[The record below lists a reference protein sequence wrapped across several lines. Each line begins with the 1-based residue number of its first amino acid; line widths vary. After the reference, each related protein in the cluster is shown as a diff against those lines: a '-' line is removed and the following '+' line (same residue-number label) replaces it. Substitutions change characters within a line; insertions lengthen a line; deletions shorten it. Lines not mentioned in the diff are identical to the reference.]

1 MELKT
6 EVLVI
11 GGGVTG
17 AGVARDLVMRGI
29 DTILVEKGDLA
40 AGATGRCHGLLHSG
54 GRYVIKDQESAVEC
68 IKENV
73 ILKRIASRTIED
85 TGGLFV
91 SLPGDDESYA
101 DRFLAACDAAG
112 IQTQVLSLSQALR
125 LEPNLSREAKTVVK
139 VPDGAVDPFAL
150 TIDNARDAARRGCR
164 ILRHTKLVGIDVE
177 KGRVTGAEVHD
188 RVTDERHHIRTKRI
202 INATGAWAG
211 HVAGLAGAN
220 VPLTLSKGSLLI
232 FNRRINNTVINR
244 LRPPGDGDIIVPNEP
259 TSIIGT
265 TSITVSD
272 PENFTVTK
280 KEVDLM
286 MKEAGLVLPP
296 SAEARVIRAYA
307 GIRPLVAAQ
316 DADSGRDISRSFSIL
331 DHGKQDGVRGFYSIV
346 GGKLTTYR
354 LMAEKMVD
362 VVAEEMGVH
371 IPCSTASEP
380 LFGSE
385 DGEHYRLEDRF
396 TSIETVEEG
405 EEQEGKVEEI
415 VCECELVTKDE
426 VLKVINEMKTS
437 NLNDIRQRTRVGMG
451 SCQGGFCTYRL
462 LGILHELDMVPQY
475 EANEILTSFMEERWR
490 GIRPVLWG
498 DQLREEQLVEGIYL
512 GIFALD
518 KIQPLGKKASK
529 SKK

>member
-1 MELKT
+1 LELKT
-6 EVLVI
+6 EVLVV

-29 DTILVEKGDLA
+29 DTILVEKSDLA

-54 GRYVIKDQESAVEC
+54 GRYAVKDKESAVEC
-68 IKENV
+68 IEENT
-73 ILKRIASRTIED
+73 ILKGIASRTIED

-91 SLPGDDESYA
+91 SLPGDDESYV

-112 IQTQVLSLSQALR
+112 ISAQVLSLSQALR
-125 LEPNLSREAKTVVK
+125 LEPNLSREAKTIVR
-139 VPDGAVDPFAL
+139 VPDGAVDPFSL
-150 TIDNARDAARRGCR
+150 TIDNARDASRRGCR
-164 ILRHTKLVGIDVE
+164 VLRHTKLVGVDVA
-177 KGRVTGAEVHD
+177 KGRVTGVDVHD
-188 RVTDERHHIRTKRI
+188 RVTDEHHHIRAKFI

-265 TSITVSD
+265 TSITVTD
-272 PENFTVTK
+272 PENFAVTK

-286 MKEAGLVLPP
+286 MKEAGLILPP
-296 SAEARVIRAYA
+296 SVEARVIRAYA
-307 GIRPLVAAQ
+307 GIRPLVAVP

-331 DHGKQDGVRGFYSIV
+331 DHGKLDGVRGFYSIV

-362 VVAEEMGVH
+362 VIAGEMGVH
-371 IPCSTASEP
+371 IPCSTASVP

-396 TSIETVEEG
+396 TTIETVEDEDEG
-405 EEQEGKVEEI
+405 EVEEI

-426 VLKVINEMKTS
+426 VLKVIDEMKTS

-518 KIQPLGKKASK
+518 KIQPIKRKTPKAK
-529 SKK
+529 E